1 MRSYVLG
8 FMIGAAFLIGN
19 AWADDKAKVPQP
31 PSCQERLNDATVLS
45 NILSE
50 DRNRKDVSIAKS
62 QVLVLQLRQRNE
74 QLEHQVIEMQKALA
88 PKVEAPA
95 EKPKE

>member
-1 MRSYVLG
+1 
-8 FMIGAAFLIGN
+8 MIPFLLAIMMVFGWAQAF
-19 AWADDKAKVPQP
+19 ADDKPVEKPKP
-31 PSCQERLNDATVLS
+31 PSCQDRLNDATVLS

-50 DRNRKDVSIAKS
+50 DRNRKDVSIAKM
-62 QVLVLQLRQRNE
+62 QVLVMQLRQRND

-88 PKVEAPA
+88 PKVEAPPA